1 MADYLLRAQAR
12 TFAVE
17 IAWAVYTQSL
27 DIDGSILYKGDAGRS
42 ESADKHCWAHAEALV
57 GFYNAY
63 QISEHAQFAQAA
75 VGCWEYIEELFVD
88 RQHSEWFKV
97 LNRRGIPYREQH
109 IE

>member
-17 IAWAVYTQSL
+17 IAWAVYTQGL
-27 DIDGSILYKGDAGRS
+27 DIDGSILYKGDAGWS

-63 QISEHAQFAQAA
+63 QISERAQFAQAA
-75 VGCWEYIEELFVD
+75 VGC
-88 RQHSEWFKV
+88 
-97 LNRRGIPYREQH
+97 
-109 IE
+109 